1 MSDLLKVV
9 FDEIGIANRLPD
21 PNPSGGFRLRPLIIL
36 QDQPAFVTPMSEDV
50 DRCDEGGDGQ
60 RHDEHAHVAEEGRHF
75 QIRLD
80 PVLQAV
86 ILYVHKHAGSGY
98 EWCALVVYIR

>member
-1 MSDLLKVV
+1 M
-9 FDEIGIANRLPD
+9 
-21 PNPSGGFRLRPLIIL
+21 RPLIIL

-60 RHDEHAHVAEEGRHF
+60 RHDEHAHVAEEGRYF

-80 PVLQAV
+80 PVLQTV
-86 ILYVHKHAGSGY
+86 ILCAYISMQVPDMSGVR
-98 EWCALVVYIR
+98 L